1 MIGLMANKPIK
12 VIRGKDVVKRS
23 SKSKEL
29 GNKPIG
35 VKRGKEGVSGLRK
48 LKE

>member
-1 MIGLMANKPIK
+1 MTGLMANKPIK
-12 VIRGKDVVKRS
+12 VIRDKDVVKRS

-35 VKRGKEGVSGLRK
+35 VKRGKEWVSGLRK